1 MNIVISGAGNV
12 GRFMAKDLLR
22 LGHKVILIDQDG
34 DLIRRHRSRID
45 CTWVQADATE
55 PLTLKGAGLGT
66 CDVMVAATGDDKV
79 NLVASLLAK
88 QEFGIK
94 RVVARVNHPNNE
106 WLFNE
111 SWGVDAA
118 VSPPHLLTSLVEEA
132 VVVGDLVTLLRL
144 EHGKVLLVEVTL
156 AENAPVVGKVLAE
169 VNWPRDCALVAI
181 VRAGHVIVPRDE
193 TPLMV
198 GDELLALATDE
209 TTGELEMLLSGAL
222 RTGDPTPAAT
232 ADTQD

>member
-1 MNIVISGAGNV
+1 LKIAIAGAGNV

-22 LGHKVILIDQDG
+22 LGHTVILIDQNAE
-34 DLIRRHRSRID
+34 LIQKHQHRISA
-45 CTWVQADATE
+45 TWVQADATE
-55 PLTLKGAGLGT
+55 PLTLQGAGLST

-79 NLVASLLAK
+79 NLVSSLLAK
-88 QEFGIK
+88 QEFGIR

-111 SWGVDAA
+111 SWGVDES

-144 EHGKVLLVEVTL
+144 EQGRVLLVEVTL
-156 AENAPVVGKVLAE
+156 AENSPAAGKVLGE
-169 VNWPRDCALVAI
+169 LNLPRDAVVTAI
-181 VRAGHVIVPRDE
+181 IRAGHVVIPRDE

-198 GDELLALATDE
+198 GDEILAL
-209 TTGELEMLLSGAL
+209 TTLEHQTELEMLLSIPEEA
-222 RTGDPTPAAT
+222 PA
-232 ADTQD
+232 

>member
-1 MNIVISGAGNV
+1 MKIAIAGAGNV

-22 LGHKVILIDQDG
+22 LGHTVILIDQDG
-34 DLIRRHRSRID
+34 DLIHRHQQSIPA
-45 CTWVQADATE
+45 TWVQADATE
-55 PLTLKGAGLGT
+55 PLNLQAAGLST

-79 NLVASLLAK
+79 NLVSSLLAK
-88 QEFGIK
+88 QEFGIP

-111 SWGVDAA
+111 SWGVDES

-144 EHGKVLLVEVTL
+144 EQGKVSLVELTL
-156 AENAPVVGKVLAE
+156 AEGSPAVGKVLGE
-169 VNWPRDCALVAI
+169 LALPKDVVITAI
-181 VRAGHVIVPRDE
+181 IRAGHVVVPRGE

-198 GDELLALATDE
+198 GDEILALTTLATQNEFEELLAAPE
-209 TTGELEMLLSGAL
+209 QASA
-222 RTGDPTPAAT
+222 
-232 ADTQD
+232 

>member
-1 MNIVISGAGNV
+1 MKIVIAGAGNV
-12 GRFMAKDLLR
+12 GRFMAKDLIR
-22 LGHKVILIDQDG
+22 LGHKVILIDSNG
-34 DLIRRHRSRID
+34 DLIQRHQSKID

-55 PLTLKGAGLGT
+55 PLTLKGAGLGS
-66 CDVMVAATGDDKV
+66 CDVMVSATGDDKV

-88 QEFGIK
+88 QEFGIR

-106 WLFNE
+106 WLFND

-144 EHGKVLLVEVTL
+144 DHGKVLLVEVTL
-156 AENAPVVGKVLAE
+156 AEESPVIGKVIGE
-169 VNWPRDCALVAI
+169 VNMPRDCALVGI
-181 VRAGHVIVPRDE
+181 VRAGHVIAPRDE

-198 GDELLALATDE
+198 GDEVLALATAE
-209 TTGELEMLLSGAL
+209 TTDDLQLVLSGTL
-222 RTGDPTPAAT
+222 EK
-232 ADTQD
+232 

>member
-1 MNIVISGAGNV
+1 MKIAIAGAGNV

-22 LGHKVILIDQDG
+22 LGHTVILIDQDG
-34 DLIRRHRSRID
+34 DLIQRHQHRIPA
-45 CTWVQADATE
+45 TWVQADATE
-55 PLTLKGAGLGT
+55 PLTLQGAGLLS

-79 NLVASLLAK
+79 NLVSSLLAK
-88 QEFGIK
+88 QEFGIR

-111 SWGVDAA
+111 AWGVDES

-144 EHGKVLLVEVTL
+144 EQGKVLLVEMTL
-156 AENAPVVGKVLAE
+156 DENSPAVGKVLGE
-169 VNWPRDCALVAI
+169 LPVPRDAVITAI
-181 VRAGHVIVPRDE
+181 IRGGHVVMPRDE

-198 GDELLALATDE
+198 GDEILALTTLE
-209 TTGELEMLLSGAL
+209 TQPEIEALLSAPQEGAA
-222 RTGDPTPAAT
+222 RT
-232 ADTQD
+232 